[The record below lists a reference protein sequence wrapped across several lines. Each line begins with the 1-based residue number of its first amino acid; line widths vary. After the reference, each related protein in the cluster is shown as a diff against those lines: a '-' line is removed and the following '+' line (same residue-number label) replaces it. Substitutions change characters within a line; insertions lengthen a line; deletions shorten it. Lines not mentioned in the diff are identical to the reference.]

1 MSNEYVE
8 GHLEEA
14 LAQSGET
21 DVHVQVAPGQVLIT
35 GTVTTEL
42 RRDAITAIASDLV
55 TDLAVCNEVTVL
67 HPAEPAVEVRERL
80 S

>member
-1 MSNEYVE
+1 MNDYVE

-14 LAQSGET
+14 LAQTGET

-42 RRDAITAIASDLV
+42 RRDAITAIATDLV
-55 TDLAVCNEVTVL
+55 DDLEVHNEVTVL
-67 HPAEPAVEVRERL
+67 RPVEPDDQEHL

>member
-14 LAQSGET
+14 LAQTGET

-35 GTVTTEL
+35 GTVTTDL
-42 RRDAITAIASDLV
+42 RREAITAIATELV
-55 TDLAVCNEVTVL
+55 TDLTVRNEVTVL

-80 S
+80 A

>member
-14 LAQSGET
+14 LAQTGET

-35 GTVTTEL
+35 GTVTTDL
-42 RRDAITAIASDLV
+42 RRDAITAIATELV
-55 TDLAVCNEVTVL
+55 TDLAVHNEVTVL
-67 HPAEPAVEVRERL
+67 HPTEPDVEIEEHL
-80 S
+80 A